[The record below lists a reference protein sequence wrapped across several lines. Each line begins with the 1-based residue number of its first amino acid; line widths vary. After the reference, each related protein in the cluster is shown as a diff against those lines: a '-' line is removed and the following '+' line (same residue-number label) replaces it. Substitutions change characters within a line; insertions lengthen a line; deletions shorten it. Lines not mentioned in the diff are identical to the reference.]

1 MSKFWSLK
9 MAVLIMLA
17 VVAVAVFLLAT
28 GRGRQAGDAEAYS
41 YAAQQATLVG
51 KIAALSRYD
60 VLKTTEPLICSN
72 GAVNFTCLL
81 SKTDIQPI
89 LDGLGKIGVTPS
101 ATPAAY
107 SWVLVLEYNFTN
119 GGWYWRNITVV
130 RGWELRWGKEVVYV
144 LQAPIK
150 RSLGEL
156 LKTKDRLTRPFFVE
170 MRGITFVAVE
180 PDRLVVATSNATV
193 TPDGRRI
200 VDPHAVERIKKA
212 VQAVDPYADL
222 EVVYS
227 PPAMPTQDTS

>member
-1 MSKFWSLK
+1 MF
-9 MAVLIMLA
+9 
-17 VVAVAVFLLAT
+17 
-28 GRGRQAGDAEAYS
+28 
-41 YAAQQATLVG
+41 
-51 KIAALSRYD
+51 
-60 VLKTTEPLICSN
+60 N

-101 ATPAAY
+101 VTPAAY

-170 MRGITFVAVE
+170 MGGHHVRRSGAG
-180 PDRLVVATSNATV
+180 PPSGCYLQRHSDA
-193 TPDGRRI
+193 GREEDSGSSCRRE
-200 VDPHAVERIKKA
+200 D
-212 VQAVDPYADL
+212 
-222 EVVYS
+222 
-227 PPAMPTQDTS
+227 